1 MKDLIAGIKYD
12 ASKVISRAIGPSKEF
27 CMGYMNPDMPD
38 GGGYISTMKLSV
50 GTVDIKG
57 LDVVTESILAYDRCG
72 RSDAYFG
79 QVNMLN
85 TSSAFC
91 GLNGAIWGL
100 DLAVHEDIVSGKAVS
115 MYMQPQVSGKEIPV
129 YNVRPLLDA
138 TERLFGKEKQQ
149 RFPPMPGAHIVC
161 AGQDVSAR
169 GPLWVWACIGVAVPK
184 NRDVAA
190 CLFVEDADTY
200 GNDSTTESE
209 MIGYLE
215 GTLRKVTNS
224 IALYGKDQE
233 VEYECIY
240 AGYKYVF
247 VESDQVGC
255 ALVTVPA
262 VYLAQNVL
270 PEGMDASSLHG
281 LPLVE
286 WEKKLDLKELT
297 FME

>member
-27 CMGYMNPDMPD
+27 CMGYMNPGMPD

-100 DLAVHEDIVSGKAVS
+100 DLAVHEDIVSGKAVP

-149 RFPPMPGAHIVC
+149 RFHLCREHILFVPDRMSVRADHC
-161 AGQDVSAR
+161 GCGPVSEWLFLR
-169 GPLWVWACIGVAVPK
+169 TGMWLP
-184 NRDVAA
+184 A
-190 CLFVEDADTY
+190 CL
-200 GNDSTTESE
+200 
-209 MIGYLE
+209 
-215 GTLRKVTNS
+215 
-224 IALYGKDQE
+224 
-233 VEYECIY
+233 
-240 AGYKYVF
+240 
-247 VESDQVGC
+247 
-255 ALVTVPA
+255 
-262 VYLAQNVL
+262 
-270 PEGMDASSLHG
+270 
-281 LPLVE
+281 
-286 WEKKLDLKELT
+286 
-297 FME
+297 

>member
-1 MKDLIAGIKYD
+1 MFVPDRM
-12 ASKVISRAIGPSKEF
+12 SVRADHCGCGP
-27 CMGYMNPDMPD
+27 
-38 GGGYISTMKLSV
+38 
-50 GTVDIKG
+50 
-57 LDVVTESILAYDRCG
+57 
-72 RSDAYFG
+72 
-79 QVNMLN
+79 
-85 TSSAFC
+85 
-91 GLNGAIWGL
+91 
-100 DLAVHEDIVSGKAVS
+100 VS
-115 MYMQPQVSGKEIPV
+115 EW
-129 YNVRPLLDA
+129 
-138 TERLFGKEKQQ
+138 LFLRTG
-149 RFPPMPGAHIVC
+149 M
-161 AGQDVSAR
+161 
-169 GPLWVWACIGVAVPK
+169 W
-184 NRDVAA
+184 AA

-262 VYLAQNVL
+262 VIWLQNVL

>member
-1 MKDLIAGIKYD
+1 M
-12 ASKVISRAIGPSKEF
+12 
-27 CMGYMNPDMPD
+27 
-38 GGGYISTMKLSV
+38 
-50 GTVDIKG
+50 
-57 LDVVTESILAYDRCG
+57 
-72 RSDAYFG
+72 
-79 QVNMLN
+79 
-85 TSSAFC
+85 
-91 GLNGAIWGL
+91 
-100 DLAVHEDIVSGKAVS
+100 
-115 MYMQPQVSGKEIPV
+115 
-129 YNVRPLLDA
+129 
-138 TERLFGKEKQQ
+138 
-149 RFPPMPGAHIVC
+149 
-161 AGQDVSAR
+161 
-169 GPLWVWACIGVAVPK
+169 AVPK